1 MSCAIVAEFG
11 AIVLYSDLSTHK
23 LCSPSF
29 LLNSQLCY
37 PPKNRKLRDEL
48 SHNLFLMIQE
58 CNKFREHQAR
68 EILISTLQ
76 QQLERREE
84 GLAVLKGQIRE
95 AEEALVALNKFREG

>member
-1 MSCAIVAEFG
+1 VRLLLSL
-11 AIVLYSDLSTHK
+11 VL
-23 LCSPSF
+23 LCCIWISRPTSF
-29 LLNSQLCY
+29 VLLRFFFNSQLCY